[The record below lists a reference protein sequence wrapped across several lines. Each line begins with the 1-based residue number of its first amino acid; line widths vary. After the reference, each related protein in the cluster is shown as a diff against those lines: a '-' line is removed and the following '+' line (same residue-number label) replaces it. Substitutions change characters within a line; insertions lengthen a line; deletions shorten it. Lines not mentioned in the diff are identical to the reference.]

1 MKISNSNEVFYT
13 TQTFIQWWGGIK
25 WHYCFGKL
33 AISTN
38 PKCMPTPGLRNSTVH
53 AQIHKKTQTFRAGL
67 AKTPKNWKQPK
78 CPSIQAWKNCG
89 FFLKWK
95 TNINQKEQINS
106 THNRDG
112 SHKQYNEWEKPDTK
126 GIWWIYMMFKH
137 RHNLCGSPLSGVQ
150 SLERGRRYLRGQL
163 ECSTS
168 RSGWRVHGWLHT
180 CIITEM

>member
-25 WHYCFGKL
+25 WHYRFGKL

-112 SHKQYNEWEKPDTK
+112 SHKQYNEKSQTQRVYDEFTWCSST
-126 GIWWIYMMFKH
+126 GTTYVGH
-137 RHNLCGSPLSGVQ
+137 LSAGC
-150 SLERGRRYLRGQL
+150 RA
-163 ECSTS
+163 
-168 RSGWRVHGWLHT
+168 
-180 CIITEM
+180 